1 LKNCQQAFDGNI
13 AVFSNSA
20 GNSRY
25 DPTGQEASELERTLA
40 LPVLRHA
47 SRKPGGGV
55 EEVEAFLGVVASRV
69 VIVGDRRLT
78 DVCFG
83 NAHGMLTVLTQPLA
97 PQLDPLPV
105 KISRLVEERLSRNL
119 PDPPGHF
126 AAPHDDSEKRA

>member
-1 LKNCQQAFDGNI
+1 MRKCQQAFDGNI
-13 AVFSNSA
+13 AVFSNSS

-25 DPTGQEASELERTLA
+25 DPSGKEASELERRLA

-55 EEVEAFLGVVASRV
+55 EDVEGFLGVEARMV

-78 DVCFG
+78 DVWFG

-105 KISRLVEERLSRNL
+105 KISRLVEERLSWHL
-119 PDPPGHF
+119 PDPPEHF
-126 AAPHDDSEKRA
+126 AAPHGNSERRA